1 MSRLEIYKNLRIDEA
16 LFKLLPVILKFMNKR
31 WHDRH
36 KMPRDA
42 TDREKLKW
50 HQKHQK
56 QCGCRPIPNRLLSLV
71 KKEREVPEK

>member
-1 MSRLEIYKNLRIDEA
+1 
-16 LFKLLPVILKFMNKR
+16 MNKR

-56 QCGCRPIPNRLLSLV
+56 QCGCRPIPARLLALG
-71 KKEREVPEK
+71 KKALHTPQM